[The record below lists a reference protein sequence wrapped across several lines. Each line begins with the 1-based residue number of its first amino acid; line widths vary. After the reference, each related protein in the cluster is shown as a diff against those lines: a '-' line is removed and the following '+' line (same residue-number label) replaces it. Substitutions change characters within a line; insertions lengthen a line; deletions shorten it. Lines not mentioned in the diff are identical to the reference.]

1 MASIVLFPF
10 SMRKSHEN
18 DSAATKAHT
27 RNDEKINI
35 NIFLANNMPELEF
48 GSDSE
53 CVGKQISQPKSVF
66 ILRISLNLF
75 KNSQFFL
82 YFLQII
88 QKSAHDQT
96 ICNKNDSKS
105 TTNSKYTA
113 EIRRNLF
120 RQKSAS
126 LNEVRSHLTRA
137 MSAPIR
143 QNSSTESQDKKQ
155 VNANPNSQMSKRRLR
170 RKKIA
175 PIEIDSFNLKIG
187 RHQQS
192 SYQHKLMTEK
202 SFDDYSSARV
212 FTSLKPPKQIT
223 KPITQRARSAVN
235 GSDIVTLVSLLSP
248 GASDSEKEDFLA
260 YNNDSSGEKQK
271 PSLRKVGKSG
281 RKIYLFTIIYTGWNC
296 NSNCCT

>member
-1 MASIVLFPF
+1 MASIVFFQF
-10 SMRKSHEN
+10 SMRKLHEN
-18 DSAATKAHT
+18 DSSATKSHI

-53 CVGKQISQPKSVF
+53 CVGKQKSQPKSVF
-66 ILRISLNLF
+66 ILRISLKSKSTYELTI
-75 KNSQFFL
+75 FL
-82 YFLQII
+82 YFLHII
-88 QKSAHDQT
+88 QKSAHDQI

-155 VNANPNSQMSKRRLR
+155 VNANHNSQMSKRRLR

-192 SYQHKLMTEK
+192 SYQNKLMTEK

-212 FTSLKPPKQIT
+212 FTSQSLKPP
-223 KPITQRARSAVN
+223 KPITQRAKSAVN

-271 PSLRKVGKSG
+271 RSLRKVGKSG
-281 RKIYLFTIIYTGWNC
+281 RKISIFTIILYRM
-296 NSNCCT
+296 